1 LILYGSFALCFQNH
15 DRFAEKGC
23 LLILPVH
30 QGIEHPAR
38 RSIYFDPDDIV
49 TVAVGG
55 RLQRG
60 FYCGGARYWNPA
72 NGPLDPFR
80 PNGKPQPNRYDQ
92 VLFANV
98 EQAFVMAVVE
108 VGATID
114 YGSEQ
119 SIRQILEI
127 TTTFE

>member
-1 LILYGSFALCFQNH
+1 
-15 DRFAEKGC
+15 
-23 LLILPVH
+23 
-30 QGIEHPAR
+30 
-38 RSIYFDPDDIV
+38 
-49 TVAVGG
+49 
-55 RLQRG
+55 
-60 FYCGGARYWNPA
+60 
-72 NGPLDPFR
+72 
-80 PNGKPQPNRYDQ
+80 
-92 VLFANV
+92 LFANV